1 LWSYGLDRVQLTR
14 YLNFQ
19 NRTQPYLTDFIRY
32 LSLVHPKKLHNP
44 HDIWNLISVNM
55 SLVDSNIFPHPYKIP
70 PKENIVNRFIIIV
83 TKAITWN
90 HNQAFRPQII
100 IKSRCIMENF
110 PYKQGSGW
118 RYISKEFDL
127 LV

>member
-32 LSLVHPKKLHNP
+32 LSLVHLKKLYNP
-44 HDIWNLISVNM
+44 PDISNLISVNM
-55 SLVDSNIFPHPYKIP
+55 SLCDSNIFAHPYKIP

-100 IKSRCIMENF
+100 IRSQCNMENF
-110 PYKQGSGW
+110 PYKQGSGR
-118 RYISKEFDL
+118 RYISKEFDM